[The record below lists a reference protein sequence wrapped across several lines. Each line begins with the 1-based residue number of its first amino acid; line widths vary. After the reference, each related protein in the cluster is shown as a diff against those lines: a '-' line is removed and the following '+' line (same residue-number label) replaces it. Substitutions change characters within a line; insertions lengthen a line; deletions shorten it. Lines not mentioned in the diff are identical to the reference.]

1 MRILVAEN
9 DAAIMDVNLTHPPIL
24 EVVRDVRARRQH
36 LPILV
41 LSSRSRPEDRVQ
53 VLDVRADDIVLKPFV
68 FSELSARVR
77 ALLRRGGRSPETV
90 YAGGRPRTEPRGAQG
105 EAGGK
110 GDRPDAQRIFAAGI
124 SDAQCGQALVGAEP
138 IKAFAQ
144 N

>member
-53 VLDVRADDIVLKPFV
+53 VLDVRADDIVLKPFA

-77 ALLRRGGRSPETV
+77 ALLRGGRSAETV

-124 SDAQCGQALVGAEP
+124 SDAQYGQALVDAEP